1 MTLDEPQEKTGERE
15 SNLLI
20 LINGVG
26 SWILKFRYD
35 GNILNHSSLVIPPGD
50 GWIEGTFTFPSF
62 DIFQE
67 TILGVRSLSTLVNKG
82 CVEYVGRPGD
92 VTNDNNGS
100 SEMVSFLSKKIDR
113 ASENYAN
120 DDNISSPIRGIRV
133 TTSDAIQP
141 LKQGWLLKKRDIM
154 TGWKCRYFEVF
165 PGRANYYADE
175 NAPVRGSISLV
186 GAIVHPVQNM
196 KTKHRKGYLGF
207 VVETKNP
214 DKLLKLASERADS
227 AGYIEATSWHQAFK
241 VASVASPPA
250 DKPSTSSPSR
260 SKHGKTIRGSI
271 NGHGGVEKMILDD
284 DDDDGS
290 LIPLSR
296 DYEDSLDMKEV
307 FCYALV
313 FLLLVF
319 SLHYLYHYKHWMDGR
334 IYIAFLIV
342 LSILVIIFIQEFFI
356 PMEENARHSQNARKP
371 FKQAMSKLVLN
382 IKSCTSSHRI
392 VIPSSVTTPGAAVA
406 VDSSSISAPCGSPS
420 DVKKDK
426 NNMNGNTTSSLR
438 PLLARAQ
445 SFGSS
450 GDENESHRR
459 DVKVPTSERK
469 ERRPSLA
476 K

>member
-20 LINGVG
+20 LINGV
-26 SWILKFRYD
+26 
-35 GNILNHSSLVIPPGD
+35 GD

-284 DDDDGS
+284 DDDDG
-290 LIPLSR
+290 
-296 DYEDSLDMKEV
+296 K
-307 FCYALV
+307 
-313 FLLLVF
+313 
-319 SLHYLYHYKHWMDGR
+319 
-334 IYIAFLIV
+334 
-342 LSILVIIFIQEFFI
+342 FFI